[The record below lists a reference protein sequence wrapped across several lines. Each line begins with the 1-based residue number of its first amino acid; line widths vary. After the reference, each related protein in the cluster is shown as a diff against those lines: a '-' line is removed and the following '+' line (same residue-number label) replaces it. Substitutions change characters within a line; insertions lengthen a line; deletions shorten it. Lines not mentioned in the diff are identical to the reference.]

1 MKRILTIAFAL
12 TLVAS
17 SAFALDYGWSISGSS
32 TDATVNTGDLAAGLP
47 SNVYLWLNCTTV
59 DGISAMEARVDV
71 QGLLFLSFT
80 PMNGALNAGAGQ
92 ELLLAVG
99 GCPTDPFLIGSI
111 GVLNLGTGGSLCLV
125 PSTANGFNVS
135 VDCDPIA
142 PTTHEN
148 AVAGFATTGLTFCD
162 NSGDCVVSVEDT
174 SWGNIKGLY
183 R

>member
-32 TDATVNTGDLAAGLP
+32 TDARVNTGDIAPGLP
-47 SNVYLWLNCTTV
+47 GSVYLWLTCTTV
-59 DGISAMEARVDV
+59 DGVSAMEARVDV

-99 GCPTDPFLIGSI
+99 GCPREDFLIGSI
-111 GVLNLGTGGSLCLV
+111 SVLNLGTGGSLCLV
-125 PSTANGFNVS
+125 PSTANGFNVT
-135 VDCDPIA
+135 VDCDAVNPV
-142 PTTHEN
+142 THEN

-162 NSGDCVVSVEDT
+162 TSDQCTVSVEDT